1 MSITHK
7 HGIISILPNN
17 GKGLLFL
24 KNWRPISLL
33 NLDYKLAA
41 KYIAIWIKANLS
53 QLMNSDQVGFIKDH
67 YIGENINRILNIM
80 NSVNEKD
87 LPSVIIGIDFETDSL
102 IH

>member
-1 MSITHK
+1 
-7 HGIISILPNN
+7 
-17 GKGLLFL
+17 
-24 KNWRPISLL
+24 
-33 NLDYKLAA
+33 
-41 KYIAIWIKANLS
+41 
-53 QLMNSDQVGFIKDH
+53 MNSDQVGFIKDH